1 MADYDNT
8 NRGSIWKNE
17 KRPGKKDPDYR
28 IEFNLDGQDFKIA
41 IWKRAE
47 DANPAAPPWSF
58 KIERPEQRGAS
69 VARVIAKKADPI
81 SSGRVTA
88 AGGGRPTKVYD
99 DMNDDIPF

>member
-1 MADYDNT
+1 MSYDNT

-28 IEFNLDGQDFKIA
+28 IEFNLDGQDFKVA

-58 KIERPEQRGAS
+58 KIDRPQQSITEQAL
-69 VARVIAKKADPI
+69 AKVRRPDQI
-81 SSGRVTA
+81 TSGRSLH
-88 AGGGRPTKVYD
+88 D
-99 DMNDDIPF
+99 EIDDDIPF

>member
-1 MADYDNT
+1 MADFDNT

-28 IEFNLDGQDFKIA
+28 IEFNLDGQDFKVA

-58 KIERPEQRGAS
+58 KIERPQQSISQRAQAQ
-69 VARVIAKKADPI
+69 VRRADPI
-81 SSGRVTA
+81 STGRSDM
-88 AGGGRPTKVYD
+88 D
-99 DMNDDIPF
+99 DEIPF